1 MLVFRNYDSFSETA
15 IINKYYVGK
24 LYEVNV
30 LLGYP
35 KSLDIRLT
43 SSKKATKFVLL
54 FIWVETSHLGET
66 FPRNEIFSSH
76 VCMRKIPSEWDTFH
90 HS

>member
-54 FIWVETSHLGET
+54 FI
-66 FPRNEIFSSH
+66 
-76 VCMRKIPSEWDTFH
+76 
-90 HS
+90 